1 MLVVIESPYKYNPE
15 TGYSVAA
22 HREYL
27 DEAIKWC
34 LDHGHSPYAS
44 HRMLTRVL
52 DDLNPQQRVQGI
64 RAGLN
69 FHRVVDKV
77 IFFVD
82 LGRSPGMLKALAHCK
97 QNNFNHGFETIR

>member
-1 MLVVIESPYKYNPE
+1 MAEHKS
-15 TGYSVAA
+15 
-22 HREYL
+22 YL

-34 LDHGHSPYAS
+34 LEKGHSPYAS

-52 DDLNPQQRVQGI
+52 DDLNPEQRKQGI
-64 RAGLN
+64 RAGFD

-97 QNNFNHGFETIR
+97 QNNVNYEFEMIR